1 MKLLQQLEVQ
11 RGLQKHT
18 DNDRF
23 VGEGEE
29 GEEGRGGKNKSTRK
43 TNEKGR

>member
-29 GEEGRGGKNKSTRK
+29 GEEGRGGKKQEHK
-43 TNEKGR
+43 KDK